1 MLAAHRPAAAFFCPG
16 GLHVKILGIE
26 GMTGAQVEAEVAKG
40 GKFVYYTYCIS
51 IIFMTFRRSSDIHFV
66 RAGESSLTPGLGWTA
81 LSLVMG
87 WWGIPWGP
95 IYTIGALFTNL
106 GGGKNVTQDV
116 MNSLVQ
122 QQPIPMAA

>member
-1 MLAAHRPAAAFFCPG
+1 
-16 GLHVKILGIE
+16 VKILGIE

-51 IIFMTFRRSSDIHFV
+51 IIFMTYRRSSDIHFV

-106 GGGKNVTQDV
+106 GGGKNVTQEV

>member
-1 MLAAHRPAAAFFCPG
+1 M
-16 GLHVKILGIE
+16 KILGIE
-26 GMTGAQVEAEVAKG
+26 GMTGSQVEAELARG

-51 IIFMTFRRSSDIHFV
+51 IIFMTFRRSSDIHFI
-66 RAGESSLTPGLGWTA
+66 RAGESALTPGLGWTA

-106 GGGKNVTQDV
+106 GGGKDVTREEGAV
-116 MNSLVQ
+116 SGLE
-122 QQPIPMAA
+122 